1 MPPSS
6 TPKIDT
12 DKFYKITFGLAIFTI
27 VYNIIEGLVATYF
40 GYQDESFT
48 LFGFGMDSFIEAIS
62 GLGIA
67 HMVIRIRRQ
76 PDACRDNFERTAL
89 RITGVAFYILTA
101 GLVATGM
108 YNIYIGHKPESTF
121 WGVIISI
128 ISIAV
133 MLALIYWKRRMGKAL
148 NSDAI
153 LADAECTRVCVNMS
167 IVLLAASAIYEI
179 AKIPYID
186 AVGTLALAYFSFRE
200 GKECFEKVK
209 NNKLCSCG
217 HK

>member
-1 MPPSS
+1 MNLPSIK
-6 TPKIDT
+6 KIDT
-12 DKFYKITFGLAIFTI
+12 DKLYKITFGLAIFTI
-27 VYNIIEGLVATYF
+27 VYNIIEGLVSIYF

-48 LFGFGMDSFIEAIS
+48 LFGFGVDSFIEAIS

-67 HMVIRIRRQ
+67 HMVIRIRLQ
-76 PDACRDNFERTAL
+76 PDACRDNYERTAL

-121 WGVIISI
+121 WGVVISV

-133 MLALIYWKRRMGKAL
+133 MWALIYWKRRMGKAL
-148 NSDAI
+148 NSNAI

-167 IVLLAASAIYEI
+167 IVLLAASVIYEI

-186 AVGTLALAYFSFRE
+186 AIGTLGLAYFSFRE
-200 GKECFEKVK
+200 GRECFEKAK
-209 NNKLCSCG
+209 NNELCSCG
-217 HK
+217 QH

>member
-1 MPPSS
+1 MPSS
-6 TPKIDT
+6 VAKIDT
-12 DKFYKITFGLAIFTI
+12 DKLYRITLGLAIFTI
-27 VYNIIEGLVATYF
+27 IYNIIEGLVATYF

-48 LFGFGMDSFIEAIS
+48 LIGFGVDSFIEALS

-67 HMVIRIRRQ
+67 HMVIRIRQQ
-76 PDACRDNFERTAL
+76 PDICRDDFERTAL
-89 RITGVAFYILTA
+89 HVTGVSFYILVV
-101 GLVATGM
+101 GLVATGV
-108 YNIYIGHKPESTF
+108 YNIWTGHRPESTF
-121 WGVIISI
+121 WGVVISV

-133 MLALIYWKRRMGKAL
+133 MWALIYWKRRMGKAL

-167 IVLLAASAIYEI
+167 IVLLTASAIYELT
-179 AKIPYID
+179 KIPYID

-209 NNKLCSCG
+209 TNKICSCG
-217 HK
+217 HN